1 MELGIDIAELSIV
14 HMRNVPPTPANYAQR
29 SGRAGRSGQAALV
42 LVYCSNFSAHD
53 RHYFKNNTAMV
64 AGTVTAPR
72 IDLVNEELLLS
83 HLHALVLSVK
93 PIYALRKSMK
103 DIVDIQD
110 TNKLELKPEIY
121 DLIQLNAAEKQVII
135 ANFRKVIED
144 SYFRKEFS
152 KRKPG
157 WLTDQWVEQ
166 HINQFTESFDQ
177 SLNRWRKLY
186 KAAQNQIKSAT
197 SVIENRIY
205 GDNHE
210 KKIEARKSLARAD
223 RERDLLL
230 NDPSN
235 KQGNGNNEQSE
246 FYPYR
251 YLAAEGFL
259 PGYNFTRLP
268 IRSFMETEAG
278 GGEYISRPRFVAL
291 QEFGPR
297 NIIYH
302 DGAKFQIDRLN
313 LTDAELKLERAKV
326 CPKTGYFLY
335 DQQYGYEVDPIINEP
350 LQLDSTKHIHSTL
363 IEMTES
369 RAHEQQRITCQ
380 EEERTKKGYD
390 IQTYFSVDGGF
401 ENSLEANVKIG
412 AEKLLHIHYFPTCRI
427 YKLNLKW
434 RASENKGFAIQMNTG
449 SWKSRAQ
456 QQVASDPDEIKE
468 VTLFTSDTA
477 NAIYIQP
484 IKVLPLK
491 GGANGVITLMFA
503 LKKAIE
509 NHFQVESNE
518 MAATIMGD
526 EDAPNILIYESSEGS
541 LGVLSQL
548 FDSPEI
554 YKSIMKE
561 AYKIC
566 FFKDEVEQEGEIVPA
581 TYDDLLSYYNQYY
594 HRKIDRNLV
603 RDALQVLQ
611 HSNLEIFANKAFND
625 YDAHYE
631 FMQAARDPNSSTE
644 EKFLKYLFNQ
654 SLRLPDEAQPRILNM
669 YVRPDFLYKPN
680 ICIFCDGS
688 PHDKD
693 SVKEDDV
700 EKRNTLKAAGYQ
712 VLTWHYLDSLDE
724 FVAKRPDIFK
734 KVR

>member
-1 MELGIDIAELSIV
+1 
-14 HMRNVPPTPANYAQR
+14 
-29 SGRAGRSGQAALV
+29 
-42 LVYCSNFSAHD
+42 
-53 RHYFKNNTAMV
+53 MV
-64 AGTVTAPR
+64 SGTVTAPR
-72 IDLVNEELLLS
+72 IDLINEELLLS
-83 HLHALVLSVK
+83 HLHASVLTVK
-93 PIYALRKSMK
+93 PIHALRKSMK
-103 DIVDIQD
+103 DIVDVQD
-110 TNKLELKPEIY
+110 TSKLALKDEII
-121 DLIQLNAAEKQVII
+121 DFLQLTDAEKQLVI
-135 ANFRKVIED
+135 ANFQKIID
-144 SYFRKEFS
+144 DNYFSRELA

-157 WLTDQWVEQ
+157 WFTDQWVKQ
-166 HINQFTESFDQ
+166 HVNQFTDSFDN

-186 KAAQNQIKSAT
+186 RAAQEQIKSAA
-197 SVIENRIY
+197 SIIENRIY

-210 KKIEARKSLARAD
+210 KKIEARKILFRAET
-223 RERDLLL
+223 ERDLLL
-230 NDPSN
+230 NEPTK
-235 KQGNGNNEQSE
+235 KQNSGNNEQSE

-251 YLAAEGFL
+251 YFAAEGFL

-297 NIIYH
+297 NVIYH
-302 DGAKFQIDRLN
+302 DGAKFQIDRLV

-335 DQQYGYEVDPIINEP
+335 DHQYGYEVDPIINEP
-350 LQLDSTKHIHSTL
+350 LQLDSTRHMHSTL

-401 ENSLEANVKIG
+401 ENSLEGNVKIG
-412 AEKLLHIHYFPTCRI
+412 DEKLLHIHYFPTCRI

-434 RASENKGFAIQMNTG
+434 RASENNGFAIQMNTG

-456 QQVASDPDEIKE
+456 QLAATDPEEIKE

-477 NAIYIQP
+477 NAVYIQP
-484 IKVLPLK
+484 VKALPLK
-491 GGANGVITLMFA
+491 KGSNAVVTLMFA

-548 FDSPEI
+548 FDNPDV

-561 AYKIC
+561 AYKVC
-566 FFKDEVEQEGEIVPA
+566 FFKNEVELEGDIVPA

-594 HRKIDRNLV
+594 HKKIDRNLV

-611 HSNLEIFANKAFND
+611 HSNLEIFAK
-625 YDAHYE
+625 
-631 FMQAARDPNSSTE
+631 
-644 EKFLKYLFNQ
+644 Q
-654 SLRLPDEAQPRILNM
+654 SFR
-669 YVRPDFLYKPN
+669 
-680 ICIFCDGS
+680 
-688 PHDKD
+688 
-693 SVKEDDV
+693 
-700 EKRNTLKAAGYQ
+700 
-712 VLTWHYLDSLDE
+712 
-724 FVAKRPDIFK
+724 
-734 KVR
+734 